1 MERTQEQRKRI
12 AEILTELKPMRDAIQ
27 SAYSDLSERTR
38 IANSHAR
45 AAAHHSGRAS
55 EHHLKSSDRIFDA
68 IDGHDY
74 YSLLHQYH
82 IEVNKRMAAAGL
94 PPHIG
99 MSNGIENP
107 GYNPAVAAA
116 ALGSIK
122 SKRKSAAA
130 RRNGALGGRPRKTPV

>member
-1 MERTQEQRKRI
+1 MERTPKQQKQI

-27 SAYSDLSERTR
+27 SAYSDLAESTR
-38 IANSHAR
+38 LANSHAR
-45 AAAHHSGRAS
+45 AADHHSGRAS

-99 MSNGIENP
+99 MSNGISNP
-107 GYNPAVAAA
+107 GYYASVAA
-116 ALGSIK
+116 ALGSMK
-122 SKRKSAAA
+122 SKSKAAAA